1 MREKKF
7 VFNYLKEGD
16 LSEYMR
22 QVSKDPNENIKI
34 IESVEV
40 YIPNV
45 MLIVES
51 FLNYGFLPTLL
62 SE

>member
-1 MREKKF
+1 M
-7 VFNYLKEGD
+7 
-16 LSEYMR
+16 
-22 QVSKDPNENIKI
+22 
-34 IESVEV
+34 EV

-62 SE
+62 AEQEDPERNASTGFMDSILTQQ